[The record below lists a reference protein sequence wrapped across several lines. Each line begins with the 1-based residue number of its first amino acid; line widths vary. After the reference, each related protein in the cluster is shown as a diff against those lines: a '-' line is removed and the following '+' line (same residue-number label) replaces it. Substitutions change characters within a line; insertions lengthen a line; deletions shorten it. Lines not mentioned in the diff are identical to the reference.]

1 MISPFIRSDLKGA
14 GIMQKIPLGTSGMH
28 VSKVCLGTMT
38 FGDQNN
44 ESEAFQ
50 LLDYAFDRGINFIDT
65 AEIYPVMPQAATQG
79 LSETIIGNWLK
90 KRGLR
95 DKIVLATKVAGPSRL
110 ISWLR
115 NGKNDLD
122 EKNIRLAVEG
132 SLRRLKTD
140 YIDLYQLH
148 WPSRNV
154 PFFGK
159 VIFNPKDERPSI
171 PVEETLTVLGKL
183 IDEGKIRH
191 IGISN
196 ESAWGLMEFIKT
208 AEAKGLPR
216 IVSIQNAYN
225 LTDRHFEIGM
235 DEICFRENIGL
246 IAYSPLAFGQLTG
259 KYIDNPKIRGRL
271 TLFSS
276 DWNAHYRRPAV
287 LEATRQY
294 MQLAK
299 DHGMTSAQ
307 LALAWCYSRWFIDAT
322 IIGGTKLEH
331 LKENIDAISISLSD
345 QIADRIN
352 EIHSLIT
359 NPGL

>member
-1 MISPFIRSDLKGA
+1 
-14 GIMQKIPLGTSGMH
+14 MQKIPLGTSGMF

-44 ESEAFQ
+44 ESEAFR
-50 LLDYAFDRGINFIDT
+50 LLDYAVERGINFIDT
-65 AEIYPVMPQAATQG
+65 AEIYPVMPQAVTHG
-79 LSETIIGNWLK
+79 LSEIIIGDWLK
-90 KRGLR
+90 KRRNR
-95 DKIVLATKVAGPSRL
+95 DSIVLATKIAGPSRL
-110 ISWLR
+110 IPWIR

-122 EKNIRLAVEG
+122 ELNIRLAVEN
-132 SLRRLKTD
+132 SLKRLQTD

-159 VIFNPKDERPSI
+159 VIFNPKDERPSVPI
-171 PVEETLTVLGKL
+171 EETLGALGKL
-183 IDEGKIRH
+183 IEEGKIRH

-196 ESAWGLMEFIKT
+196 ESAWGLMEFIKM
-208 AEAKGLPR
+208 AEMKGLPK

-225 LTDRHFEIGM
+225 LTDRHFEICM
-235 DEICFRENIGL
+235 DEICFRENVGL

-271 TLFSS
+271 TLFSA

-294 MQLAK
+294 MQLARE
-299 DHGMTSAQ
+299 HNMTPAQ

-322 IIGGTKLEH
+322 IIGATKLDH

-345 QIADRIN
+345 EIVDRIN
-352 EIHSLIT
+352 EIHALIT
-359 NPGL
+359 NPAL

>member
-1 MISPFIRSDLKGA
+1 MIRIDAKGT
-14 GIMQKIPLGTSGMH
+14 GNMQKIPLGTSNLLM
-28 VSKVCLGTMT
+28 SKVCLGTMT
-38 FGDQNN
+38 FGDQNS
-44 ESEAFQ
+44 ESEAFG
-50 LLDYAFDRGINFIDT
+50 LLDYAVERGINFIDT
-65 AEIYPVMPQAATQG
+65 AEIYPVKPQAATQG

-110 ISWLR
+110 IPWLR
-115 NGKNDLD
+115 NGKNDLN
-122 EKNIRLAVEG
+122 EANIRLAVEG

-140 YIDLYQLH
+140 CIDLYQLH

-159 VIFNPKDERPSI
+159 TVFNPRDERPHI
-171 PVEETLTVLGKL
+171 PIEETLSVLGKL
-183 IDEGKIRH
+183 IEEGKIRY

-196 ESAWGLMEFIKT
+196 ESAWGLMEFVRL
-208 AEAKGLPR
+208 AEMKGLPR

-246 IAYSPLAFGQLTG
+246 LAYSPLAFGQLTG
-259 KYIDNPKIRGRL
+259 KYIDNPKTHGRL
-271 TLFSS
+271 TLFYS

-294 MQLAK
+294 MQLAR
-299 DHGMTSAQ
+299 DHGITPAQ

-322 IIGGTKLEH
+322 IIGGTRPEH

-345 QIADRIN
+345 EVIDHIN
-352 EIHSLIT
+352 EIHAMIT
-359 NPGL
+359 NPAL